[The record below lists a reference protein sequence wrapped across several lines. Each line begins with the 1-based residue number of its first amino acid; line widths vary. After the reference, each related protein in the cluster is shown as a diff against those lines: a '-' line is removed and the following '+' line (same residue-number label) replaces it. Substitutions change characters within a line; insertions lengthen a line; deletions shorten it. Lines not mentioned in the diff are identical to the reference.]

1 MRHLSVW
8 WNRNTRVG
16 CFSSGKLR
24 VMDVDR
30 LHTDSSLLL
39 PFSWLPMEKIWE
51 VRDHFENVSLVYF
64 SVDDFF
70 LCRHSQASLK
80 AKSFSMTLTFNF
92 TLSPN
97 PDQCLQRSVSL
108 NWQIWWTTLSLGCEM
123 VFDLLIFSHIWGFKL
138 FKRNKKDAGLRPYVS

>member
-1 MRHLSVW
+1 MKQKHSCWMFFFRETESDGCWQVTHRLISLVAFFLIANGKNLRSKGSLW
-8 WNRNTRVG
+8 E
-16 CFSSGKLR
+16 CFSGL
-24 VMDVDR
+24 
-30 LHTDSSLLL
+30 
-39 PFSWLPMEKIWE
+39 FFCWW
-51 VRDHFENVSLVYF
+51 
-64 SVDDFF
+64 FF

-97 PDQCLQRSVSL
+97 LDQCLQRSVSL